1 MSRRKVTP
9 STVWTGLRAEFFHT
23 SRHWDGV
30 IFEIVRVLSSSDD
43 VEAKVVGYSKRYRL
57 IPGGPPLGKELRLN
71 LYMHDLYTTSS
82 FGQWYRT
89 HGGNK

>member
-1 MSRRKVTP
+1 MSRRKLTP
-9 STVWTGLRAEFFHT
+9 STVRPGLHAEFFHI

-43 VEAKVVGYSKRYRL
+43 VWAKVVGYSKRYRL
-57 IPGGPPLGKELRLN
+57 SPGGAPLGKELRLN
-71 LYMHDLYTTSS
+71 LYTHDLYTTSS

-89 HGGNK
+89 HGGNQ